1 MLDRLGLPSFEA
13 KKPEQLEDAAGL
25 VIPGGESTTLWKFF
39 ESAPWEEAIARFA
52 ASGRPVLGTCAGAI
66 VLARQVSNPAQ
77 KGLGLLDIAVERNA
91 YGRQADSFVGA
102 VEAPALGGELPA
114 VFIRAPKIL
123 RVGPEVEVLA
133 TREGEPVLARQDN
146 VVAAT
151 FHPEL
156 TDDERVHRMVFA
168 GAARAAEKRLSLVE
182 VIEED
187 GIAVVSLDRPPAN
200 AFAPDLVS
208 RLRAVL
214 RERAGAKAIVL
225 TSANPKLFSAGWDLP
240 LISALDRAGMKDYL
254 ENYLDLV
261 REVFVF
267 RGPFL
272 AALTGHA
279 IAGGLIVASAAD
291 ERYAAEGAG
300 RFGLSEVALG
310 VPLPACCLELFRYL
324 LGSRTMERLTASAEN
339 MPSDRALA
347 MGLLDRVVPS
357 AGLLDSALERARQ
370 LSRGSALAYAEV
382 KRRARAEAMA
392 RFDAGPKGRSL
403 PRLLVQ
409 FRDARDRIAALME
422 KLTGKTNSS
431 SRSS

>member
-1 MLDRLGLPSFEA
+1 M
-13 KKPEQLEDAAGL
+13 
-25 VIPGGESTTLWKFF
+25 
-39 ESAPWEEAIARFA
+39 
-52 ASGRPVLGTCAGAI
+52 
-66 VLARQVSNPAQ
+66 
-77 KGLGLLDIAVERNA
+77 
-91 YGRQADSFVGA
+91 
-102 VEAPALGGELPA
+102 
-114 VFIRAPKIL
+114 
-123 RVGPEVEVLA
+123 
-133 TREGEPVLARQDN
+133 
-146 VVAAT
+146 
-151 FHPEL
+151 
-156 TDDERVHRMVFA
+156 
-168 GAARAAEKRLSLVE
+168 SLVE
-182 VIEED
+182 VIEKD

-208 RLRAVL
+208 GLRTVL

-240 LISALDRAGMKDYL
+240 LISALDRAGMKEYL

-261 REVFVF
+261 REIFVF
-267 RGPFL
+267 RAPFL

-357 AGLLDSALERARQ
+357 TGLLDSALERARQ

-382 KRRARAEAMA
+382 KRRARAEAEA
-392 RFDAGPKGRSL
+392 RFDDSRKDDPFLDFAPNIDGD
-403 PRLLVQ
+403 V
-409 FRDARDRIAALME
+409 A
-422 KLTGKTNSS
+422 S
-431 SRSS
+431 SRVIRRSAARTS